1 MKEEQLRYILEI
13 SRAGSVNK
21 AAENL
26 YISHQSLDR
35 SLKNVET
42 QLGVSIFKRTK
53 RGVEATPL
61 GEAVLEKAQAL
72 IDLYDELYEIVHKK
86 DAQAFDRTFTIYS
99 SSYLRYPFVNEVV
112 QKLIEAFPQIS
123 FCTKMCPSEVN
134 QFEDGFYLLL
144 TWDIDFLEQLAKDNM
159 RFWRFSKTSMCLV
172 TSAEHKLAKYESVSI
187 FTALRYPFASLQ
199 LGSDMLNPFV
209 QWCGQ
214 KHIKMDLA
222 LETDHIVTYTDA
234 LKSGKFVGIWL
245 ETALEM
251 DALKN
256 DSRLK
261 VLGIKD
267 LPCLHICGIMLE
279 ESYEKNADVVQ
290 TLLNFIEQDV
300 K

>member
-1 MKEEQLRYILEI
+1 
-13 SRAGSVNK
+13 
-21 AAENL
+21 
-26 YISHQSLDR
+26 
-35 SLKNVET
+35 
-42 QLGVSIFKRTK
+42 
-53 RGVEATPL
+53 
-61 GEAVLEKAQAL
+61 
-72 IDLYDELYEIVHKK
+72 
-86 DAQAFDRTFTIYS
+86 
-99 SSYLRYPFVNEVV
+99 
-112 QKLIEAFPQIS
+112 
-123 FCTKMCPSEVN
+123 
-134 QFEDGFYLLL
+134 
-144 TWDIDFLEQLAKDNM
+144 M

-290 TLLNFIEQDV
+290 ALLNFIEQDV